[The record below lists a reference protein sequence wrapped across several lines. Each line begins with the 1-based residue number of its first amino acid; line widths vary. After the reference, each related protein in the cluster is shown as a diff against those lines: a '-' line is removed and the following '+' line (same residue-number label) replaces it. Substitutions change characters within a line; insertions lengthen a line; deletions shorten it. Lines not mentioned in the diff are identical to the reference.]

1 MRLVAFAPAGV
12 VFRHIGR
19 RCHTLLAS
27 GAVVALMSLWRAAAT
42 IISDLCANYA
52 QDALNSCAGRTGE
65 WLIIAGALTAYAWY
79 SRRRARKLKLRTRK
93 PARTRMTR
101 VSTQPRARRARRQ
114 FATSTRRGV

>member
-1 MRLVAFAPAGV
+1 MRRVAFAPAGV

-42 IISDLCANYA
+42 VISDLCANYA

-65 WLIIAGALTAYAWY
+65 WLIIAGALAGYAWY
-79 SRRRARKLKLRTRK
+79 SRRRARALKSRPRM
-93 PARTRMTR
+93 PARTRVARAVTL
-101 VSTQPRARRARRQ
+101 PRARRIRRQ
-114 FATSTRRGV
+114 CVSAFRR